1 MQTQQEFGIFTL
13 AKFEAFLKGDPTPTE
28 VELYLDDYNI
38 KYISGTITSS
48 FVEADIIHYLIMVVP
63 NGESSELT
71 VYDRVSTQDPKT
83 RSWRVRLPIT
93 LNGRVEKMVLDED
106 SFRLLT
112 LAKMSDGKHIQL
124 TQLIKPN
131 KPGKVFSYNP
141 VYGRLHDET
150 FGTVM
155 EFNEENIGSD
165 CEESFTISQNSKL
178 VICQYSRND
187 TAIKVCDAPNASKVF
202 KQAVS
207 LKQTKETN
215 MAHTINLTTTKTT
228 PTSVDETIGAINFDD
243 TTPSGTNLK
252 IVASDGNTYA
262 DTYPV
267 NGNIAM
273 AAEPTKDNTTMQT
286 RTIKEI
292 MQDVS
297 KDFEGKFDVKAEDL
311 KIKESEDTLGSLHT
325 TLAKRK
331 KELEHNLAVM
341 RLRIVTLQEMCKHS
355 SDELDAVQEL
365 LNFYS

>member
-1 MQTQQEFGIFTL
+1 MSN
-13 AKFEAFLKGDPTPTE
+13 
-28 VELYLDDYNI
+28 LDDYNI
-38 KYISGTITSS
+38 KYIPGTITSS
-48 FVEADIIHYLIMVVP
+48 FVEADVIHYLIMVVP

-106 SFRLLT
+106 SFRLLA

-131 KPGKVFSYNP
+131 KPGKIFSYDP
-141 VYGRLHDET
+141 VYGRPHDAT

-155 EFNEENIGSD
+155 EFNEGNSGSD

-178 VICQYSRND
+178 VICQYSRNH
-187 TAIKVCDAPNASKVF
+187 TAIKVCDAPNASKAF

-207 LKQTKETN
+207 LKQTK
-215 MAHTINLTTTKTT
+215 
-228 PTSVDETIGAINFDD
+228 
-243 TTPSGTNLK
+243 
-252 IVASDGNTYA
+252 
-262 DTYPV
+262 
-267 NGNIAM
+267 
-273 AAEPTKDNTTMQT
+273 DNTIMQN

-292 MQDVS
+292 MQGVS

-331 KELEHNLAVM
+331 KELEHQLADM
-341 RLRIVTLQEMCKHS
+341 RLRIVTLQEMCKRS
-355 SDELDAVQEL
+355 SDELHAVQEL